1 MTVGLR
7 HIRYSKQILIQK
19 AEQYFEFT
27 KLGTTWRTE
36 IVAGITTFVTM
47 AYIVLVNP
55 SILHE
60 AGMPL
65 AAVTAATCVAAAF
78 GSVLMGAVA
87 RYPIALAPGMGLNA
101 YFTYVVVKG
110 MGVPWQ
116 AALGAV
122 FVSGVAFLLL
132 TLAGIR
138 QMILSAI
145 PTELYSAV
153 SAGVGLFI
161 AFIGLKNAG
170 LVVASPA
177 TFVTLGNLRSA
188 GAAVSVFGLL
198 VIAVLLAKRV
208 QGAILIGIGAATVLG
223 IPLGLTQWQPL
234 SYSLTE
240 MTATAL
246 KLDLKSVA
254 GFGFWEI
261 IFVFLFVDLFD
272 NLGTLMAVGRAAGLV
287 DERNQIPRLNRIL
300 LCDSMATIVSSLT
313 GTSTV
318 VSYIESAAGVEAG
331 GRSGVT
337 AIVAGCLFIV
347 SLFALPLIGA
357 IPTAATAPALIIVG
371 SLMMA
376 HGMEIEWKKPTVA
389 IPAFLTMIMIPL
401 TFSIANGLA
410 FGFVAYSLIRIG
422 SGEWRR
428 VHWLVWLLTA
438 LFIARFIYMGAHG

>member
-1 MTVGLR
+1 MRR
-7 HIRYSKQILIQK
+7 HIRYSKQILISR
-19 AEQYFEFT
+19 AEQYFEFQ

-36 IVAGITTFVTM
+36 IVAGITTFITM

-55 SILHE
+55 AILHD

-65 AAVTAATCVAAAF
+65 TAVTAATCLSAAF
-78 GSVLMGAVA
+78 GSVLMGVFA

-122 FVSGVAFLLL
+122 FMSGIVFMLL
-132 TLAGIR
+132 TLVGVR

-153 SAGVGLFI
+153 AAGVGIFI
-161 AFIGLKNAG
+161 AFIGLKNGG
-170 LVVASPA
+170 LIVANSA

-188 GAAVSVFGLL
+188 SAAVSVFGLI
-198 VIAVLLAKRV
+198 VIAVLLSKKIS
-208 QGAILIGIGAATVLG
+208 GAILIGIASSTVLG
-223 IPLGLTQWQPL
+223 LALGLTKWQPV
-234 SYSLTE
+234 SYALGDL
-240 MTATAL
+240 TATAL
-246 KLDLKSVA
+246 KLDLRSTAK
-254 GFGFWEI
+254 FGFWEI

-272 NLGTLMAVGRAAGLV
+272 NLGTLVAVGREAGLV
-287 DERNQIPRLNRIL
+287 NEENQIPRLNRIL
-300 LCDSMATIVSSLT
+300 LCDSMATIVSSLV

-337 AIVAGCLFIV
+337 AIVTGILFV
-347 SLFALPLIGA
+347 LSLFALPLVAA

-376 HGMEIEWKKPTVA
+376 HGAEIEWKKPTVA
-389 IPAFLTMIMIPL
+389 IPSFLTMVMIPL

-410 FGFVAYSLIRIG
+410 FGFVAYSLIKIG
-422 SGEWRR
+422 TGEGGKFTGW
-428 VHWLVWLLTA
+428 
-438 LFIARFIYMGAHG
+438 FMC

>member
-1 MTVGLR
+1 LFR
-7 HIRYSKQILIQK
+7 K
-19 AEQYFEFT
+19 AEAYFEFQ
-27 KLGTTWRTE
+27 KLGTNWRTE
-36 IVAGITTFVTM
+36 VVAGLTTFVTM

-55 SILHE
+55 IILHD

-65 AAVTAATCVAAAF
+65 AAVTAATCLSAAF
-78 GSVLMGAVA
+78 GSVIMGLFAK
-87 RYPIALAPGMGLNA
+87 YPIALAPGMGLNA

-122 FVSGVAFLLL
+122 FMSGVVFMLL

-153 SAGVGLFI
+153 SGGVGIFI

-170 LVVASPA
+170 LVVANSA

-188 GAAVSVFGLL
+188 QAAVSMFGLI
-198 VIAVLLAKRV
+198 VIALLLSRRA
-208 QGAILIGIGAATVLG
+208 QGAILIGIASSAVLG
-223 IPLGLTQWQPL
+223 IALGLTKWRPV
-234 SYSLTE
+234 SYAIGDL
-240 MTATAL
+240 TATAL
-246 KLDLKSVA
+246 KLDLRSTVSV
-254 GFGFWEI
+254 GFWEI

-272 NLGTLMAVGRAAGLV
+272 NLGTLVAVGREAGLV
-287 DERNQIPRLNRIL
+287 DLDNRIPGLNRIL
-300 LCDSMATIVSSLT
+300 LCDSMATIFSSLA

-337 AIVAGCLFIV
+337 AIVTGILFLLSI
-347 SLFALPLIGA
+347 FALPLIGA
-357 IPTAATAPALIIVG
+357 IPTAATAPALIVVG
-371 SLMMA
+371 SLMMSHVA
-376 HGMEIEWKKPTVA
+376 GIEWKKPAIA
-389 IPAFLTMIMIPL
+389 IPSFLTLLMIPL

-410 FGFVAYSLIRIG
+410 FGFVAYSLIKLFM
-422 SGEWRR
+422 GEGRK
-428 VHWLVWLLTA
+428 VHWLVYVLTA
-438 LFIARFIYMGAHG
+438 LFIARFIYMGASNG

>member
-1 MTVGLR
+1 
-7 HIRYSKQILIQK
+7 
-19 AEQYFEFT
+19 
-27 KLGTTWRTE
+27 
-36 IVAGITTFVTM
+36 
-47 AYIVLVNP
+47 
-55 SILHE
+55 
-60 AGMPL
+60 MPL
-65 AAVTAATCVAAAF
+65 AAVTAATCLSAAF
-78 GSVLMGAVA
+78 GSVLMGVFAK
-87 RYPIALAPGMGLNA
+87 YPIALAPGMGLNA

-122 FVSGVAFLLL
+122 FMSGVVFMLL
-132 TLAGIR
+132 TLVGIR

-153 SAGVGLFI
+153 AAGVGVFI

-170 LVVASPA
+170 LVIANPA

-188 GAAVSVFGLL
+188 SAAVSVFGLI
-198 VIAVLLAKRV
+198 VIAVLLAKKV
-208 QGAILIGIGAATVLG
+208 SGAILIGIASSSVLG
-223 IPLGLTQWQPL
+223 IALGLTKWHPISYAL
-234 SYSLTE
+234 SDL
-240 MTATAL
+240 MATAF
-246 KLDLKSVA
+246 KLDLGSTLR
-254 GFGFWEI
+254 FGFWEI

-272 NLGTLMAVGRAAGLV
+272 NLGTLVAVGREAGLV
-287 DERNQIPRLNRIL
+287 DENNQIPGLNRIL
-300 LCDSMATIVSSLT
+300 MSDSMATIMSSLL

-337 AIVAGCLFIV
+337 AIVTGVLFAL

-376 HGMEIEWKKPTVA
+376 HGAEIEWRKPTVA
-389 IPAFLTMIMIPL
+389 IPSFLTLIMIPL

-410 FGFVAYSLIRIG
+410 FGFVAYSLIKLG
-422 SGEWRR
+422 TGEGRK
-428 VHWLVWLLTA
+428 VHWLVYVLSA
-438 LFIARFIYMGAHG
+438 LFIARFVYMGASNG

>member
-1 MTVGLR
+1 MRR
-7 HIRYSKQILIQK
+7 HIRYSKQILISK
-19 AEQYFEFT
+19 AEEYFEFR
-27 KLGTTWRTE
+27 KLRTTWRTE
-36 IVAGITTFVTM
+36 IVAGITTFITM

-55 SILHE
+55 AILHD

-65 AAVTAATCVAAAF
+65 TAVTAATCLSAAF
-78 GSVLMGAVA
+78 GSVLMGVFA

-122 FVSGVAFLLL
+122 FMSGIVFMLL
-132 TLAGIR
+132 TLVGVR

-153 SAGVGLFI
+153 AAGVGIFI
-161 AFIGLKNAG
+161 AFIGLKNGG
-170 LVVASPA
+170 LIVANSA

-188 GAAVSVFGLL
+188 SAAVSVFGLI
-198 VIAVLLAKRV
+198 VIAVLLSKKIS
-208 QGAILIGIGAATVLG
+208 GAILIGIASSTVLG
-223 IPLGLTQWQPL
+223 LALGLTKWHPV
-234 SYSLTE
+234 SYALGDL
-240 MTATAL
+240 TATAL
-246 KLDLKSVA
+246 KLDLRSTVK
-254 GFGFWEI
+254 FGFWEI

-272 NLGTLMAVGRAAGLV
+272 NLGTLVAVGREAGLV
-287 DERNQIPRLNRIL
+287 DEKNQIPRLNRIL
-300 LCDSMATIVSSLT
+300 LCDSMATIVSSLV

-337 AIVAGCLFIV
+337 AIVTGILFIL
-347 SLFALPLIGA
+347 SLFALPLVAA

-376 HGMEIEWKKPTVA
+376 HGAEIEWRKPTVA
-389 IPAFLTMIMIPL
+389 IPSFLTMVMIPL

-410 FGFVAYSLIRIG
+410 FGFVAYSLIKIG
-422 SGEWRR
+422 TGEGGK
-428 VHWLVWLLTA
+428 VHWLVYILTA
-438 LFIARFIYMGAHG
+438 LFIARFVYMGAANG

>member
-1 MTVGLR
+1 LRR
-7 HIRYSKQILIQK
+7 HIRYSKQILISK
-19 AEQYFEFT
+19 AEEYFEFR

-55 SILHE
+55 AILHD

-65 AAVTAATCVAAAF
+65 AAVTAATCLSAAF
-78 GSVLMGAVA
+78 GSVLMGVFAK
-87 RYPIALAPGMGLNA
+87 YPIALAPGMGLNA

-122 FVSGVAFLLL
+122 FMSGVVFMLL
-132 TLAGIR
+132 TLVGIR

-153 SAGVGLFI
+153 AAGVGVFI

-170 LVVASPA
+170 LVVANPA

-188 GAAVSVFGLL
+188 SAAVSVFGLI
-198 VIAVLLAKRV
+198 VIAVLLAKKV
-208 QGAILIGIGAATVLG
+208 SGAILIGIASSSVLG
-223 IPLGLTQWQPL
+223 IALGLTKWHPVSYAL
-234 SYSLTE
+234 SDL
-240 MTATAL
+240 TATAF
-246 KLDLKSVA
+246 KLDLGSTLR
-254 GFGFWEI
+254 FGFWEI

-272 NLGTLMAVGRAAGLV
+272 NLGTLVAVGREAGLV
-287 DERNQIPRLNRIL
+287 NENNQIPGLNRIL
-300 LCDSMATIVSSLT
+300 ISDSMATIMSSLL

-337 AIVAGCLFIV
+337 AIVTGVLFAL

-376 HGMEIEWKKPTVA
+376 HAAEIEWRKPTVA
-389 IPAFLTMIMIPL
+389 IPSFLTLIMIPL

-410 FGFVAYSLIRIG
+410 FGFVAYSLIKLG
-422 SGEWRR
+422 TGEGRK
-428 VHWLVWLLTA
+428 VHWLVYLLTV
-438 LFIARFIYMGAHG
+438 LFIARFVYMGASNG